1 MKNTFLTFFLA
12 FSFTLNAQTTPID
25 AANNSDCAT
34 PILITEMKSY
44 SIFNALGVGKD
55 KTEVTESNAPC
66 FASGGPS
73 FPIEYNS
80 TWFKFTCVKKGK
92 LAFTIDPI
100 AANDDIDFVVFS
112 LKNNDCQSKI
122 LVRCMAAGNNFAPL
136 PCLGSTGLNLSSTDV
151 SESWGCSAG
160 QDNFLKALDMEVGE
174 TYAIFV
180 NNFTSQGNFVITF
193 AGDAGIGKTI
203 AAEDIALVPKIN
215 IRPTV
220 SNTPSFEVFF
230 EQKNQEKVSL
240 SVFDA
245 LGRELKKEQNIYNSQ
260 RIDLANNTTKGIY
273 FIRLNVDNQIVV
285 KKFIFE

>member
-1 MKNTFLTFFLA
+1 MKNTFLTFLLA

-34 PILITEMKSY
+34 PILITEMRSY
-44 SIFNALGVGKD
+44 LIFNALGVGKD
-55 KTEVTESNAPC
+55 KTEINSSNAPC
-66 FASGGPS
+66 FANSGTLTV
-73 FPIEYNS
+73 EYNS

-92 LAFTIDPI
+92 IAFTIDPI
-100 AANDDIDFVVFS
+100 NAKDDIDFALFS
-112 LKNNDCQSKI
+112 LKNGDCQNKTI
-122 LVRCMAAGNNFAPL
+122 VRCMAAGDNSVPS
-136 PCLGSTGLNLSSTDV
+136 PCMGSTGLNFSSTDL
-151 SESWGCSAG
+151 SEGSGCG
-160 QDNFLKALDMEVGE
+160 VGKDNFLKALDMEVGE
-174 TYAIFV
+174 TYALFV

-193 AGDAGIGKTI
+193 TGDAGIGKTI
-203 AAEDIALVPKIN
+203 ASEDIALVPKID
-215 IRPTV
+215 IRPTI

-230 EQKNQEKVSL
+230 EQKNQVKVSL